1 MWPLLIQAAIPLG
14 VELVQSVENL
24 MNQEAAGTPVTPTQ
38 WNALQV
44 KWATKQ
50 ADQYAKEAI
59 AEVLGQPASAQ

>member
-14 VELVQSVENL
+14 VELVQDIEKL
-24 MNQEAAGTPVTPTQ
+24 MNQESAGTVVTPAQ

-50 ADQYAKEAI
+50 AEQYAKEAI
-59 AEVLGQPASAQ
+59 AEVLGQPAPAQ